1 LILISPAPTAFT
13 NGPVFLELQ
22 VEFIADFI
30 KKMQAENLK
39 SVEATHDAEKKWKND
54 ICDMNDQTLFPLTKS
69 WYNGS
74 NIPGK
79 KVEPLNY
86 IGGVHNY
93 EKACRAALETWDGF
107 ELVKA

>member
-1 LILISPAPTAFT
+1 MFI
-13 NGPVFLELQ
+13 ELQ

-30 KKMQAENLK
+30 QKMRAENLK
-39 SVEATHDAEKKWKND
+39 TVEPTHDAEKKWKQD
-54 ICDMNDQTLFPLTKS
+54 IQDMNDQTLFPLTDS
-69 WYNGS
+69 WYMGA

-79 KVEPLNY
+79 KREQLNY

-107 ELVKA
+107 DIVKT